1 MRVYSFL
8 TQRPGE
14 RKGTQGILGA
24 RFPQRVQNPLLD
36 EIKSTKGTHSHEAFF
51 NAFSAFEFPAAGDY
65 NPWRGILHA
74 LPLCIA
80 LFTFL
85 SIFST
90 APLLAQGVDPSA
102 VYVTTQDFTSL
113 RAGPGRAFERIAVI
127 PPATTLHAVG
137 RTTDNRWIQVEYENQ
152 RGWVATWLLVWT
164 GDVLTLKLDGLDPLP
179 FARRISVIMTANRD
193 APYYASYESGVRLGL
208 IPKDTRVEM
217 TGRFGSGR
225 TIWLQLEKDGQ
236 YVWSGA
242 WNYNIRGDYLSL
254 PDAASIYPYGR
265 LLGKLNTGISNTQ
278 NNFSDIAFIWRSLAS
293 GQSVSCDD
301 IPRPARVIEF
311 SPDDVASATLLMPAV
326 SAVQSA
332 INHTNTAIQMFADVC
347 ALEGADRYLTP
358 EQINAA
364 LAEVDA
370 AARDF
375 VLAESLFEP
384 LTRRDPSVGN

>member
-1 MRVYSFL
+1 MWQNPKIVKTYFKVYL
-8 TQRPGE
+8 
-14 RKGTQGILGA
+14 
-24 RFPQRVQNPLLD
+24 PQRGEGL
-36 EIKSTKGTHSHEAFF
+36 
-51 NAFSAFEFPAAGDY
+51 
-65 NPWRGILHA
+65 RG
-74 LPLCIA
+74 
-80 LFTFL
+80 FL
-85 SIFST
+85 V
-90 APLLAQGVDPSA
+90 LLAFLLLAAPILAQEES
-102 VYVTTQDFTSL
+102 VYVTTQDFASF
-113 RAGPGRAFERIAVI
+113 RAGPGRSFERIAVI

-152 RGWVATWLLVWT
+152 RGWIVSWLLVWT
-164 GDVLTLKLDGLDPLP
+164 GDVLSLKLDGLDPLP
-179 FARRISVIMTANRD
+179 FARRISVTMTANRD
-193 APYYASYESGVRLGL
+193 APYYARYDSGIRLGV

-217 TGRFGSGR
+217 TGRFGSGE
-225 TIWLQLEKDGQ
+225 TIWLQFEKDGQ

-242 WNYNIRGDYLSL
+242 WNYEIRGDFLTL

-265 LLGKLNTGISNTQ
+265 LLGRLNVGISNTED
-278 NNFSDIAFIWRSLAS
+278 NFADIAFIWRSLAS

-301 IPRPARVIEF
+301 LPRLARVIEF
-311 SPDDVASATLLMPAV
+311 APDDVASAALLAPAV

-332 INHTNTAIQMFADVC
+332 IDHTNTAIQMFADAC